1 MNWRGMAAAV
11 LTALVVMASGVAA
24 MAKVNGVG
32 QTHKGATLGMTVHRD
47 HTGEL
52 TYHRADGTLR
62 IHCKRF
68 SSYHRSKSPAGF
80 ARVVVTAR
88 KCWQEDGNQR
98 FLRAVF
104 VDRGE
109 PGNGRDIVRL
119 WWGLRWPVR
128 PASVPPKR
136 KDRGRIQSGNVQIL
150 HESVS
155 G

>member
-1 MNWRGMAAAV
+1 MNGRRMAAAA
-11 LTALVVMASGVAA
+11 LTVLVVISSGAAA

-32 QTHKGATLGMTVHRD
+32 QTHKGATLGMTAKRD
-47 HTGEL
+47 LTGEL

-68 SSYHRSKSPAGF
+68 SSYQRSKSPAGF

-88 KCWQEDGNQR
+88 KCWQQDGLQR

-128 PASVPPKR
+128 PTSVPPKR
-136 KDRGRIQSGNVQIL
+136 RDRGRIQSGNVQIL

>member
-1 MNWRGMAAAV
+1 MNLRGTAAAV
-11 LTALVVMASGVAA
+11 LTVLVVMASGVAA

-68 SSYHRSKSPAGF
+68 SSYHRSTSPAGF